1 MGWSSESS
9 PKGALCRPS
18 ENLSEIQPRER
29 IHGLKVYGSR
39 VVRAMDSI
47 CSLVPVAAAAVAAA
61 AALQGCS
68 LGGDES
74 VGDSSPRDV
83 LTTKVQVVEGLGRR
97 GPLDAE
103 GLYRRLSPGVV
114 TVISS
119 FRGAG
124 SSLGSDGGEGGQGS
138 GFVLDGEGYVATN
151 AHVVTEGKPP
161 DTKKASRVYVEF
173 SDSNRVQARVVGYDL
188 NSDVALLKVDPAG
201 LKLTT
206 LTLGRSGDLTVGT
219 PVAAIGSPFG
229 ERQSLSVGV
238 ISALDRSIE
247 SLTQFQIGDAI
258 QTDAAI
264 NPGNSGGPLLSAR
277 GRVLGINSQIKS
289 TSGGGEGVGFAVP
302 VDTVRRSLRELRR
315 DGRVS
320 YGYLGVTSQ
329 PLYPQLARRLKLP
342 VRAGAL
348 VVDVQD
354 SSPADEAGLEK
365 GDDTISFQ
373 GQSGIPSNGDVVISV
388 DGRPLTR
395 TRDLADRIGRHGQG
409 DKVQLVVIRD
419 GKRRRVTVEL
429 GERPEKPPKGG

>member
-1 MGWSSESS
+1 M
-9 PKGALCRPS
+9 R
-18 ENLSEIQPRER
+18 
-29 IHGLKVYGSR
+29 SR
-39 VVRAMDSI
+39 A
-47 CSLVPVAAAAVAAA
+47 P
-61 AALQGCS
+61 AALAVVAVTAGLSACS
-68 LGGDES
+68 IGDDE

-83 LTTKVQVVEGLGRR
+83 RTTRVQVVEGLGKR
-97 GPLDAE
+97 GALDAE

-114 TVISS
+114 TVISA
-119 FRGAG
+119 FGDAGA
-124 SSLGSDGGEGGQGS
+124 SLGSDGGEGGQGS
-138 GFVLDGEGYVATN
+138 GFVTDGDGYVATN

-173 SDSNRVQARVVGYDL
+173 SDANRVQARVVGYDL

-201 LKLTT
+201 LRLTT
-206 LTLGRSGDLTVGT
+206 LALGHSDDLTVGT

-302 VDTVRRSLRELRR
+302 VDTVRRSLHELRR
-315 DGRVS
+315 DGSVS

-329 PLYPQLARRLKLP
+329 PLYPQLARKLKLP
-342 VRAGAL
+342 VKTGAL
-348 VVDVQD
+348 VVDIQD
-354 SSPADEAGLEK
+354 GSPAEDAGLDK
-365 GDDTISFQ
+365 GDDSIDFQ
-373 GQSGIPSNGDVVISV
+373 GQSAIPSDGDVVISV
-388 DGRPLTR
+388 DGRQLSR
-395 TRDLADRIGRHGQG
+395 TGDLADLIGRHGEG
-409 DKVQLVVIRD
+409 DKVELEVLRD
-419 GKRRRVTVEL
+419 GKRRTVEVEL
-429 GERPEKPPKGG
+429 GKRPEKPPEGG